1 MIESLPIPPPRGA
14 EPRRLPENDRVRD
27 VARLEVRDRSHD
39 VARLEVRDR
48 SRGERSVASALQRTY
63 TAGQQLLLDR
73 TELLI
78 RDAQQHFT
86 VVAKGVLLT
95 GIGALVAAV
104 GWLAL
109 MSASVLWLRAWF
121 SLPESIAAVAGV
133 NLVIACVL
141 VWRGSR
147 AIGSGE

>member
-1 MIESLPIPPPRGA
+1 VIESLPIPPPRAAGS
-14 EPRRLPENDRVRD
+14 RRLLESSESTDRVRD
-27 VARLEVRDRSHD
+27 VARLEVRDG
-39 VARLEVRDR
+39 
-48 SRGERSVASALQRTY
+48 SRGGRSVASALQRTY

-78 RDAQQHFT
+78 RDAQQQLT
-86 VVAKGVLLT
+86 VVARGVLLT

-109 MSASVLWLRAWF
+109 MSASVLWLRTWW
-121 SLPESIAAVAGV
+121 SLPESIAAVAAA
-133 NLVIACVL
+133 NLTIACVL

>member
-1 MIESLPIPPPRGA
+1 MEQSGGVDVIESLPIPPPRTA
-14 EPRRLPENDRVRD
+14 DPRRLTENDRVR
-27 VARLEVRDRSHD
+27 D

-78 RDAQQHFT
+78 RDAQQHFA

-109 MSASVLWLRAWF
+109 MSASVLWLRTWC
-121 SLPESIAAVAGV
+121 SLPESIAAVAGA
-133 NLVIACVL
+133 NLAIACVL